1 MGVGKSMKTFISAM
15 TEQTGMGGYGPKIK
29 STPMG
34 PFRWNDLT
42 QLWENVNNGMVMNN
56 VSFQDMFMMGYE
68 TNNSDNGTPGGSQGG
83 NPPPIICNYAT
94 NTVTTWTVSIEE
106 GPGNNDTSPTSP
118 AFTNTCSILLT
129 SEAID
134 ANANNLI
141 ITTSINGGA
150 FNSHTLG
157 TSITIPPDAT
167 LAINIDANTAA
178 TGNAR
183 FRFKNSSSVNEIVW
197 GINSSITP
205 APP

>member
-56 VSFQDMFMMGYE
+56 ISFQDMFIMGYE
-68 TNNSDNGTPGGSQGG
+68 TNSGDNGNTI
-83 NPPPIICNYAT
+83 NCIYVT
-94 NTVTTWTVSIEE
+94 NTVTQWIVSIEE
-106 GPGNNDTSPTSP
+106 GFGNNDTSPTSP

-197 GINSSITP
+197 GINSSIVP